1 MFKLKTFSYL
11 IILLFSVVGYV
22 ALQAQQ
28 VSVSNDT
35 SSAKVDSLTYETDD
49 VVVTATRVEKKII
62 DIPYPVIR
70 LKNTQYK
77 FSRKVSVDD
86 VLQNVPGLFLQSR
99 YGNHDVRIA
108 IRGFGSR
115 SNTGIRGV
123 RILLD
128 GIPESEP
135 DGQTR
140 IEAIDFNS
148 IGSIELV
155 KGNSSSLYTN
165 APGGVINF
173 INDIYFP
180 YSFATQFNEFGSFDL
195 RRNGLKV
202 GVRTDKYGLLGTYSY
217 HNYIGFR
224 PHSEDYWHIFNTVV
238 DVLPGDG
245 TNLQIFGYF
254 VDGLIKLPGS
264 LTKEEFDE
272 DPYQA
277 AQREVDRDTKRLTT
291 KGRLGLKFNTKF
303 GTNNNQ
309 EIEILPYGTIKYFH
323 RTAADY
329 RIMNRYGLGSSARY
343 INRHTIA
350 GLDNEFSIGGDF
362 LYQTGPIE
370 SYNNIGGQKGDQL
383 LALTDETIG
392 NNGFYISDFFEL
404 YGKRFYLLLTGRY
417 DNVYYEAVDQLLGSR
432 SAFRRFEAFTPK
444 AALNFKITQSVAV
457 YTSYGLSFDSP
468 AGNEM
473 DYYGNEVLLNPDLN
487 AQKSKNFEIG
497 IKGNLRSFDEQLF
510 NNISF
515 EATFFNIF
523 IEDEIIPFEVYGD
536 VFFRNAAKTT
546 RNGLEVGASVDVIEG
561 LNLQASYTY
570 SRFEYDEYIALTID
584 DNLDTLT
591 QDFSGNHAP
600 SVPLHN
606 FFIAASYNHKIT
618 PDITGFIRGSVRY
631 VSEMYVNDENYFE
644 ESNGRTEDYT
654 TLNAG
659 IGLDMVFGKFNLLLS
674 GGVNNITDLVYAGF
688 VNINSSNGR
697 FYEAGEPRNFY
708 GGINFGY
715 AFN

>member
-1 MFKLKTFSYL
+1 MYKIIHKAYL
-11 IILLFSVVGYV
+11 IILLCLLSGVSLLAQPVLVVG
-22 ALQAQQ
+22 
-28 VSVSNDT
+28 D
-35 SSAKVDSLTYETDD
+35 SSITKVDTLSYSTDD

-77 FSRKVSVDD
+77 FSKKVSVDD
-86 VLQNVPGLFLQSR
+86 VLENVPGLFLQSR

-180 YSFATQFNEFGSFDL
+180 YSFVTQFNEFGSYDL
-195 RRNGLKV
+195 RRNGLKF
-202 GVRTDKYGLLGTYSY
+202 GVRTDKYGFLGTYSY
-217 HNYIGFR
+217 HNYKGFR

-277 AQREVDRDTKRLTT
+277 AQREIDRDSKRLTT
-291 KGRLGLKFNTKF
+291 KGRIGLKFNTKF
-303 GTNNNQ
+303 GKGNNQ

-350 GLDNEFSIGGDF
+350 NLDNEFSIGGDF
-362 LYQTGPIE
+362 LYQSGPVE
-370 SYNNIGGQKGDQL
+370 SYDNIGGQKGDVL
-383 LALTDETIG
+383 SSLTDETIG
-392 NNGFYISDFFEL
+392 NNGFYFSDFLEL

-417 DNVYYEAVDQLLGSR
+417 DNVYYEITDQLVGSR

-444 AALNFKITQSVAV
+444 AALNYKLTHSIAV

-473 DYYGNEVLLNPDLN
+473 DNYPTSSDNGAGQLNPDLN

-497 IKGNLRSFDEQLF
+497 IKGSLRSFDEQLF

-515 EATFFNIF
+515 EATFFNIL
-523 IEDEIIPFEVYGD
+523 IEEEIIPFEVYGD
-536 VFFRNAAKTT
+536 VFFRNAANTT
-546 RNGLEVGASVDVIEG
+546 RNGIEVGGSVDVFG
-561 LNLQASYTY
+561 HLNLQGSYTY
-570 SRFEYDEYIALTID
+570 SDFTYDEYIALTID
-584 DNLDTLT
+584 ENLDTT
-591 QDFSGNHAP
+591 SQNFAGNYAP
-600 SVPLHN
+600 SVPQHN
-606 FFIAASYNHKIT
+606 LFLAASYTHEFT
-618 PDITGFIRGSVRY
+618 RGITGFIRGSVRY
-631 VSEMYVNDENYFE
+631 VSGMYVDDANSDK
-644 ESNGRTEDYT
+644 TDDYT
-654 TLNAG
+654 TFNAG

-674 GGVNNITDLVYAGF
+674 GGVNNISDLVYVGF

-697 FYEAGEPRNFY
+697 FYEVGEPRNFY
-708 GGINFGY
+708 GGINLGY

>member
-1 MFKLKTFSYL
+1 MFKSKTVSL
-11 IILLFSVVGYV
+11 VIIFLFLMLGNT
-22 ALQAQQ
+22 ALQAQP
-28 VSVSNDT
+28 VLVVGDT
-35 SSAKVDSLTYETDD
+35 TISKVDTLSYETDD

-77 FSRKVSVDD
+77 FSKKVSVDD
-86 VLQNVPGLFLQSR
+86 VLENVPGLFIQSR

-195 RRNGLKV
+195 RRNGLKF

-217 HNYIGFR
+217 HNYKGYR

-245 TNLQIFGYF
+245 TNLQIYGYF

-264 LTKEEFDE
+264 LTKEEFKE

-303 GTNNNQ
+303 GKNNNQ

-329 RIMNRYGLGSSARY
+329 RIMNRYGLGSSYRY

-350 GLDNEFSIGGDF
+350 ELDNEFSIGGDF
-362 LYQTGPIE
+362 LYQAGPIE
-370 SYNNIGGQKGDQL
+370 SYDNIGGQKGDVL
-383 LALTDETIG
+383 SSLTDETIG
-392 NNGFYISDFFEL
+392 NNGFYFTDFLEL

-417 DNVYYEAVDQLLGSR
+417 DNVYYETIDQLVGSR
-432 SAFRRFEAFTPK
+432 SAERRFEAFTPK
-444 AALNFKITQSVAV
+444 AALNFKLTQSVAI

-473 DYYGNEVLLNPDLN
+473 DNYPTSSDNGASQLNPDLN
-487 AQKSKNFEIG
+487 GQKSKNFEVG
-497 IKGNLRSFDEQLF
+497 IKGNIRNPKQQFF
-510 NNISF
+510 NNVSF

-561 LNLQASYTY
+561 LNLQASYTF
-570 SRFEYDEYIALTID
+570 SDFKYDEYIALTID
-584 DNLDTLT
+584 EDLDTT
-591 QDFSGNHAP
+591 SQNFAGNSAP
-600 SVPLHN
+600 SVPQHN
-606 FFIAASYNHKIT
+606 FFFAAAYNHKIT
-618 PDITGFIRGSVRY
+618 QNITGFIRGSVRY
-631 VSEMYVNDENYFE
+631 VSGMYVDDANSDK
-644 ESNGRTEDYT
+644 TDDYT

-659 IGLDMVFGKFNLLLS
+659 IGLDMVFGRFNLLIS
-674 GGVNNITDLVYAGF
+674 GGVNNISDLVYAGF

-697 FYEAGEPRNFY
+697 YYEAGEPQNFY
-708 GGINFGY
+708 GGINLGY